1 MYLIWYF
8 QPPSLSWEKGRY
20 ISKYGPIALEKGMFD
35 LSLVDWCLRRSKT
48 RIDDG
53 VLAKQPP

>member
-1 MYLIWYF
+1 MAK
-8 QPPSLSWEKGRY
+8 KGD
-20 ISKYGPIALEKGMFD
+20 IALEKGMFD

-53 VLAKQPP
+53 FLAKQPP